1 MNRLAI
7 ATACGLG
14 LAILA
19 VALYA
24 WHSMADTALDT
35 NGVVALTLGIV
46 ATLALGAMLV
56 GLMLYSNRRGY
67 DDRISQ
73 GPGEADP
80 PSPDPPP

>member
-46 ATLALGAMLV
+46 ATLALGAVLV
-56 GLMLYSNRRGY
+56 GLMLYSNRHGY
-67 DDRISQ
+67 DDRIGQ

-80 PSPDPPP
+80 PSRDPPP